1 MGKSIVIFIASAIF
15 LFGITQAYDKFIPNK
30 KPFVESDN
38 YQFILEGI
46 VYCDPCR
53 AEFKT
58 NLSQPLDDARVGMQ
72 CRHPETE
79 QITITVSASTNS
91 TGYYNMLIEG
101 DHENEIC
108 ETFLIRSPREDC
120 NEIPNEGGHGRES
133 SRVTLTNNNGISGKY
148 RDANPLFFL
157 AKKVAPEC
165 AQEFKEMEY
174 IPELKDINQA

>member
-1 MGKSIVIFIASAIF
+1 MGKSTVIFIASTIC
-15 LFGITQAYDKFIPNK
+15 LFSLLGITQANDEY
-30 KPFVESDN
+30 E
-38 YQFILEGI
+38 FILEGM

-53 AEFKT
+53 SEFKT
-58 NLSQPLDDARVGMQ
+58 NLSQPLADARVGMQ

-91 TGYYNMLIEG
+91 TGYYHMLIDG
-101 DHENEIC
+101 DHESELC
-108 ETFLIRSPREDC
+108 ETYLIRSPKEDC
-120 NEIPNEGGHGRES
+120 SEIPNQGHGRES